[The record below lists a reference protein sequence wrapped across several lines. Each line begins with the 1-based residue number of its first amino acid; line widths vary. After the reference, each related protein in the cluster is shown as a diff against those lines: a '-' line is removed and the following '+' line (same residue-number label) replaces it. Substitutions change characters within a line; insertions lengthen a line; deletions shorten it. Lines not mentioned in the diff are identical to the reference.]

1 MHNTYLNTIN
11 GQLVGA
17 EQCFESF
24 NPATGEVVGTA
35 PISSRAQVS
44 EAKSPMRRVR
54 TRSAK
59 R

>member
-35 PISSRAQVS
+35 PISSR
-44 EAKSPMRRVR
+44 RR
-54 TRSAK
+54 
-59 R
+59 